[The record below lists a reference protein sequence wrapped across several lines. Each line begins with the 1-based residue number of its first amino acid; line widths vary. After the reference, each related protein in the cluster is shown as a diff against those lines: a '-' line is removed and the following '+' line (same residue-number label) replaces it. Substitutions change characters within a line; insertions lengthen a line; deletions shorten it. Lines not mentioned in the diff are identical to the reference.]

1 MGLIENPK
9 IYTGRDLETIFF
21 RPMFAGESAEQL
33 GIRTLYN
40 MPVPTTIQMW
50 SPRSNVLKGYSSG
63 WSGGDSAIRQQK
75 TIELHKVK
83 AEVGFSASDYFHQV
97 YELITGRAD
106 VNLEDLTGT
115 ELEQAETEIFRR
127 AIAESVRVM
136 MWLGD
141 VSGPVYNKFDGFLTL
156 AARYS
161 ARSEMSIVNCGGIAL
176 DADHIVNVLHRM
188 WTAAPPELK
197 ALKAEGN
204 LAYFVTTD
212 IYDAYEQ
219 YLDQFG
225 SDGAYTDIVSGRR
238 ELSYHGIRIVDM
250 GISQYMP
257 LYSTNASTFCM
268 LTDRRN
274 LVLAVNTADY
284 PGSEVRMW
292 YNPDEMENRQR
303 AVFMVGCEILDERMV
318 VYADFVKA

>member
-1 MGLIENPK
+1 MGLTENTK
-9 IYTGRDLETIFF
+9 TYTGRDLETIFF

-40 MPVPTTIQMW
+40 MPVPTTIHMW
-50 SPRSNVLKGYSSG
+50 SPRSNVLANYSSG

-83 AEVGFSASDYFHQV
+83 AEVGFSASDYFRQV

-106 VNLEDLTGT
+106 VNLDDLTGT
-115 ELEQAETEIFRR
+115 ELEQAETEMFRR

-141 VSGPVYNKFDGFLTL
+141 ISGPVYNKFDGFLTL

-161 ARSEMSIVNCGGIAL
+161 ARSGMSIVNCGGIAL
-176 DADHIVNVLHRM
+176 DADHVVNVLQRM
-188 WTAAPPELK
+188 WVAAPPALK

-212 IYDAYEQ
+212 LYDAYEQ
-219 YLDQFG
+219 YLDKFG

-238 ELSYHGIRIVDM
+238 ELSYHGIKIVDM

-257 LYSTNASTFCM
+257 LYSTNATTFCM

-303 AVFMVGCEILDERMV
+303 AVFMVGCEILDEEMV

>member
-9 IYTGRDLETIFF
+9 TYTGRDLETIFF
-21 RPMFAGESAEQL
+21 RPMFAGESAEKL

-40 MPVPTTIQMW
+40 MPMPTTIQMW
-50 SPRSNVLKGYSSG
+50 SPRSNVLQNYSAG
-63 WSGGDSAIRQQK
+63 WNGGDSAIRQQK
-75 TIELHKVK
+75 TIEMRKVK
-83 AEVGFSASDYFHQV
+83 AEVGFSASDYFQQI
-97 YELITGRAD
+97 YELITDRAD

-115 ELEQAETEIFRR
+115 ELEQAETEMFRR

-136 MWLGD
+136 MWVGD
-141 VSGPVYNKFDGFLTL
+141 ISGTTYNKFDGFLTL
-156 AARYS
+156 ALRYAS
-161 ARSEMSIVNCGGIAL
+161 RADMNIVNCGGITV
-176 DADHIVNVLHRM
+176 DADGVVGIFHRM
-188 WTAAPPELK
+188 WTAAPPALK

-204 LAYFVTTD
+204 LIYFVTTD

-219 YLDQFG
+219 YLDKFG
-225 SDGAYTDIVSGRR
+225 ADGAYTDVVSGRR
-238 ELSYHGIRIVDM
+238 ELSFHGIKIVDM

-257 LYSTNASTFCM
+257 LNANRSSTFCM

-303 AVFMVGCEILDERMV
+303 AVFMIGCEILDEQMLV
-318 VYADFVKA
+318 FADFVKA